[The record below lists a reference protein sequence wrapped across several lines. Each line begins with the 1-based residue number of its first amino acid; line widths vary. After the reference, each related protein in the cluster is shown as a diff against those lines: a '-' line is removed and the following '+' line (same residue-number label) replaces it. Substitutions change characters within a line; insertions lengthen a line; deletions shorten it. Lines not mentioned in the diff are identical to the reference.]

1 MALVLDIETDSLNAT
16 KIWVVATKDTNTK
29 EIRTFTNP
37 TKFADYIKDY
47 KKFIGHNILSF
58 DAPILNKLWGTNIK
72 VSQIT
77 DTLVLSYLFNPNRK
91 GGHSLNNLS
100 SLVGKRKIEFSDF
113 SEYSETMLEYCI
125 NDVEVTEAIYKYL
138 MMYEQPGFS
147 NTSISLEH
155 NIRHIINKQERYGF
169 LLDLQKASELLYE
182 IKTRSEEIE
191 SNIQSFFKPKVRA
204 VKDVV
209 IKKKKDGSISKV
221 GLSHIEDISQS
232 VGNHTLIRYEDF
244 NLGSPKQIVERMNE
258 YGWKPTRFTPK
269 GAPKVCEE
277 NLETLSDAAPSS
289 VKNLVLWKTLET
301 RWKTIESWLD
311 ASSADGRV
319 HGKVFTMGA
328 VTGRMTHSEPNM
340 ANIVSS
346 NKIYGKESR
355 QCFIAPTKS
364 VLVDTDA
371 SGLELRMLAH
381 YMNNDAFTNE
391 VVNGDPHTAN
401 MNAAGLSTRSQAKT
415 FIYAFLY
422 GAGAEKIGS
431 IVGGSAKTG
440 STLKNRFLTNMPDL
454 KKLQEQVIKKASQY
468 GYVNGLDGRRI
479 HIRSPH
485 AGLNTLLQ
493 GAGAI
498 VCKQWAIEMDRRIR
512 AEKLEAQLVCSVHDQ
527 YIYEV
532 GEKSLDIF
540 KKVCEDSIKQAGHR
554 LNLRCPLA
562 CDVGVGSTWYDAE
575 H

>member
-1 MALVLDIETDSLNAT
+1 
-16 KIWVVATKDTNTK
+16 
-29 EIRTFTNP
+29 
-37 TKFADYIKDY
+37 
-47 KKFIGHNILSF
+47 
-58 DAPILNKLWGTNIK
+58 
-72 VSQIT
+72 
-77 DTLVLSYLFNPNRK
+77 
-91 GGHSLNNLS
+91 
-100 SLVGKRKIEFSDF
+100 
-113 SEYSETMLEYCI
+113 
-125 NDVEVTEAIYKYL
+125 
-138 MMYEQPGFS
+138 
-147 NTSISLEH
+147 
-155 NIRHIINKQERYGF
+155 
-169 LLDLQKASELLYE
+169 
-182 IKTRSEEIE
+182 
-191 SNIQSFFKPKVRA
+191 
-204 VKDVV
+204 
-209 IKKKKDGSISKV
+209 
-221 GLSHIEDISQS
+221 
-232 VGNHTLIRYEDF
+232 
-244 NLGSPKQIVERMNE
+244 
-258 YGWKPTRFTPK
+258 
-269 GAPKVCEE
+269 
-277 NLETLSDAAPSS
+277 
-289 VKNLVLWKTLET
+289 
-301 RWKTIESWLD
+301 
-311 ASSADGRV
+311 
-319 HGKVFTMGA
+319 
-328 VTGRMTHSEPNM
+328 
-340 ANIVSS
+340 
-346 NKIYGKESR
+346 
-355 QCFIAPTKS
+355 
-364 VLVDTDA
+364 
-371 SGLELRMLAH
+371 MLAH

-440 STLKNRFLTNMPDL
+440 AALKNRFLTNMPDL

-540 KKVCEDSIKQAGHR
+540 KKVCEDGIKQAGQR